1 MILMA
6 SFFYESRM
14 LVSDKRNF
22 PKRLLFYS
30 AIRIHSSVHL
40 PRAAGVRILG
50 VTGAGRAVP
59 GRGAD
64 RPAGCSDAGVR
75 GGARIAAARTGLC

>member
-1 MILMA
+1 MITVFFLLGDLN
-6 SFFYESRM
+6 SF
-14 LVSDKRNF
+14 KRT
-22 PKRLLFYS
+22 
-30 AIRIHSSVHL
+30 HL

-64 RPAGCSDAGVR
+64 RPAGCSGAGVR
-75 GGARIAAARTGLC
+75 GGARIAAARTGPC